1 MSPQSENA
9 HPSCSSEPR
18 EFSLEE
24 RKVLLNLAHEAIQS
38 ALEAREVPL
47 IPPSPHLAEPRGV
60 FTTLYHRG
68 GLRGCVGYIFPTA
81 AVYRTVAET
90 ARAAAFEDS
99 RFWPVTPDEATE
111 LEVSLSILSQLK
123 PIRAEEVEIGKH
135 GLLISMAGH
144 RGLLL
149 PQVPAEHGWDRIT
162 FLEQTCKKAGL
173 P

>member
-9 HPSCSSEPR
+9 HPSCSTEPR

-24 RKVLLNLAHEAIQS
+24 RKVLLNLAHHPS
-38 ALEAREVPL
+38 DPALEAREISL

-99 RFWPVTPDEATE
+99 RFWPVTPDETTE

-123 PIRAEEVEIGKH
+123 PLLPDACQVGKH
-135 GLLISMAGH
+135 
-144 RGLLL
+144 R
-149 PQVPAEHGWDRIT
+149 V
-162 FLEQTCKKAGL
+162 
-173 P
+173 